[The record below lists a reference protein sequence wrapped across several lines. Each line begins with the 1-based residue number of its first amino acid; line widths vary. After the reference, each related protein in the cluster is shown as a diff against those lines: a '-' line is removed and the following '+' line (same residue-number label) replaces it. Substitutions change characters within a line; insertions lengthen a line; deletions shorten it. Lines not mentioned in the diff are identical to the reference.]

1 MSVKELITVP
11 DDILRKKSEPLNK
24 VDINEKKPLGT
35 VGGLSLIKK
44 RLSENFILSNCDT
57 LFKIDFQV

>member
-24 VDINEKKPLGT
+24 VDINEKK
-35 VGGLSLIKK
+35 LIK
-44 RLSENFILSNCDT
+44 D
-57 LFKIDFQV
+57 LFETMCLY

>member
-24 VDINEKKPLGT
+24 VDINEKKLMMIFI
-35 VGGLSLIKK
+35 IKK
-44 RLSENFILSNCDT
+44 KGE
-57 LFKIDFQV
+57 QVYCSPS